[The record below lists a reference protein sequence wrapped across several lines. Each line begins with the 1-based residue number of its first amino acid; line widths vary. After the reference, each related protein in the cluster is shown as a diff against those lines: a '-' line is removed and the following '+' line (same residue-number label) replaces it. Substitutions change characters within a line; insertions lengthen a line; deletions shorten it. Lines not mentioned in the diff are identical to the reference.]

1 MTRTTTE
8 HGTADHRPLC
18 EPCRYCNGPVEWYC
32 TPDND
37 GTYLCEDCGLLE
49 DERYRHEHFAEIADE
64 VYAVYRESV
73 LMAGQAGRGL

>member
-1 MTRTTTE
+1 MRTTTE
-8 HGTADHRPLC
+8 HGTADHRPLS

-32 TPDND
+32 TPDHD

-49 DERYRHEHFAEIADE
+49 DERWLAAHPEDE
-64 VYAVYRESV
+64 ENYSLDDFRDNI